1 MNKIDKLFNK
11 IHEMP
16 KSQKMIWYGIAIAI
30 VMFCYLALTFFT
42 GSVIKSLRALTS
54 EPLRSSLYYGL
65 IDKDGRTISLIMCV
79 IFTIIV
85 LVIYF
90 RINHRNSVESSD
102 ERGIDYM
109 EKGVHGTSTFMDE
122 DEATKTYEVTRIEDT
137 ATTIYGQFSDKGE
150 RVVGY
155 KPNQNGGS
163 GDQNYAIIGSPGTG
177 KSFVYV
183 RTELLQTMK
192 RGESFIV
199 TDPSTEIYTS
209 LGEYGRN
216 KGYDIK
222 VLNLAEPSH
231 SNCWDMLEE
240 TINPETER
248 LDGTRLNDFVNI
260 YMKNSSDEE
269 GKSEEKFWYDC
280 ARNLLTAVIGGCAY
294 ERELE
299 IVDGYRK
306 LYKKIM
312 NYPDD
317 NAAMRDSTYIKM
329 EKASFKWSRYMIL
342 KAAKEFGYR
351 RKEIDELLN
360 RIHEYA
366 PRYSISEVY
375 NAIMD
380 FGTTE
385 EKLNWVPEWHPAK
398 IAYKIFQTNSTS
410 ETVRSS
416 ALQGAQMRMQLFGD
430 EKIKYI
436 LSNKGIHLSDCNKN
450 KTGIFVITSDKTT
463 STKPIASLIFSFLF
477 KDAQDEYDK
486 AEQLA
491 KEKGIPNERLPITVM
506 LDEFFSVGV
515 IGGNPKSFATTMANS
530 RKRQLHIS
538 IIVQAYPQV
547 RALYGIDNA
556 MTILNCC
563 GTVIFLGCN
572 DPETAKFISEFIAG
586 DATVLSESHHELNT
600 ALARADNGI
609 NVSSTSRKLM
619 TVDEVR
625 RFKNQILVA
634 KRGEHPLRLKPFP
647 WTLHPAYVNGEIVSK
662 SVYSTIKN
670 LEKVIEDEFY
680 KIDESQ
686 KERLKT
692 EEMIKEINGKLTVDQ
707 QTGEIVEKPQKQEK
721 KVEVKIENDGARPQ
735 MKPKNKNGESELNI

>member
-1 MNKIDKLFNK
+1 MNKINKWFNK
-11 IHEMP
+11 IQEMP
-16 KSQKMIWYGIAIAI
+16 KNQKTIYYGIATVI
-30 VMFCYLALTFFT
+30 VLFCYLALTFFT
-42 GSVIKSLRALTS
+42 GSVVKSLKALTS
-54 EPLRSSLYYGL
+54 EPLKSSLYYGFV
-65 IDKDGRTISLIMCV
+65 DKDGRTISLIVCV

-90 RINHRNSVESSD
+90 RINHRNSVESTD

-122 DEATKTYEVTRIEDT
+122 DEASMTYEVANINDT
-137 ATTIYGQFSDKGE
+137 ATTIYGQLTDNGE
-150 RVVGY
+150 KVVGY
-155 KPNQNGGS
+155 KPNAQGGS

-177 KSFVYV
+177 KSYVYV
-183 RTELLQTMK
+183 RTELLQTIK
-192 RGESFIV
+192 RNESFIV

-231 SNCWDMLEE
+231 SDCWDMLEE

-280 ARNLLTAVIGGCAY
+280 AKNLLTAVIGGCAY
-294 ERELE
+294 EREFE
-299 IVDGYRK
+299 IVSGYK
-306 LYKKIM
+306 SLYKQIL
-312 NYPDD
+312 NYPSD
-317 NAAMRDSTYIKM
+317 NEAMQDEVFKKM
-329 EKASFKWSRYMIL
+329 DKASFKWSRYMIL
-342 KAAKEFGYR
+342 KAAKQFGYK
-351 RKEIDELLN
+351 RKEIDTMLN

-375 NAIMD
+375 DAIMN
-380 FGTTE
+380 FGATE
-385 EKLNWVPEWHPAK
+385 EKLNWIPSWHPAR

-463 STKPIASLIFSFLF
+463 STKPIASLVFSFLF

-491 KEKGIPNERLPITVM
+491 KEKNIPNERLPITVM

-538 IIVQAYPQV
+538 IIIQAYPQV

-563 GTVIFLGCN
+563 GTIIFLGCN
-572 DPETAKFISEFIAG
+572 DPETAKFISDFIAG

-609 NVSSTSRKLM
+609 NVSSTARKLM

-625 RFKNQILVA
+625 RFKNAVLIA
-634 KRGEHPLRLKPFP
+634 KRGEHPLKLRPFP
-647 WTLHPAYVNGEIVSK
+647 WTSHPAYINGEIVSK

-670 LEKVIEDEFY
+670 LDKAIEDEFY
-680 KIDESQ
+680 RIDNKNE
-686 KERLKT
+686 EREKT
-692 EEMIKEINGKLTVDQ
+692 DKMIKELNGTVVVNQ
-707 QTGEIVEKPQKQEK
+707 ETGELVEKQQEVKAENLENIEK
-721 KVEVKIENDGARPQ
+721 KKQN
-735 MKPKNKNGESELNI
+735 KTPKQGESELNV